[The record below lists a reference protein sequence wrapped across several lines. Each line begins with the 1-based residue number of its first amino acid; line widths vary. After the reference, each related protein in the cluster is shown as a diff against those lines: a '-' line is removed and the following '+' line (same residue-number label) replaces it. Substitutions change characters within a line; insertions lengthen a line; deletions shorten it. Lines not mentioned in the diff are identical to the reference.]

1 MVEMELVEMAAEFDE
16 VGMGRTD
23 VDGGGGGRKWDGEHG
38 LVDGGGGRGNLGL
51 IQK

>member
-23 VDGGGGGRKWDGEHG
+23 VDGRVEGRK
-38 LVDGGGGRGNLGL
+38 
-51 IQK
+51 

>member
-23 VDGGGGGRKWDGEHG
+23 VDERVE
-38 LVDGGGGRGNLGL
+38 RRN
-51 IQK
+51 

>member
-23 VDGGGGGRKWDGEHG
+23 VAGRVEVRK
-38 LVDGGGGRGNLGL
+38 
-51 IQK
+51 